1 MKVSDTFHRYGQYD
15 PMVPVWCVTPEKDRC
30 IHRFFDTSPFSPSGR
45 YMALFRLPYEDHL
58 PEPGDAGEIIVVDL
72 ENGENRVVAV
82 TRAWEAQMGPNLQ
95 WGADD
100 NVLLFNDVDT
110 SEWTPYAVK
119 LNPHTGEKI
128 RLGACIYRVSP
139 DGKKILSANMT
150 TMRRTQNGYGVVIP
164 DERVQRNI
172 GLRNDDGFSLTN
184 TETGESKLLISIKEA
199 YERTASREELKELDD
214 WEVYGFHCKWNA
226 QGTRIM
232 FSVRRFPKNET
243 DRFDLMSV
251 RKLKKRDVIRYDVFT
266 FQEETRELYNAI
278 PATEWEKRGH
288 HTTWHP
294 DGERLT
300 MNLCI
305 DRSDLYFCEVH
316 YDGTNLKKI
325 IEEIPG
331 SGHPTV
337 HPNGKQIVADAYV
350 AEPVSF
356 GDGTIPIR
364 LIDLEGKQEKTLLRI
379 RTETE
384 AQREHSTLRVDPH
397 PAWDPTYTWIA
408 FNGYAD
414 GTRRVYIA
422 DLSQVLV

>member
-1 MKVSDTFHRYGQYD
+1 
-15 PMVPVWCVTPEKDRC
+15 
-30 IHRFFDTSPFSPSGR
+30 
-45 YMALFRLPYEDHL
+45 
-58 PEPGDAGEIIVVDL
+58 
-72 ENGENRVVAV
+72 
-82 TRAWEAQMGPNLQ
+82 
-95 WGADD
+95 
-100 NVLLFNDVDT
+100 
-110 SEWTPYAVK
+110 
-119 LNPHTGEKI
+119 
-128 RLGACIYRVSP
+128 
-139 DGKKILSANMT
+139 
-150 TMRRTQNGYGVVIP
+150 
-164 DERVQRNI
+164 
-172 GLRNDDGFSLTN
+172 
-184 TETGESKLLISIKEA
+184 
-199 YERTASREELKELDD
+199 
-214 WEVYGFHCKWNA
+214 
-226 QGTRIM
+226 M

-325 IEEIPG
+325 IEQIPG